1 MANVYYSSGE
11 GTKIFYIY
19 FTNGNIFN
27 LMNNV
32 GEFLKMSFSGTS
44 SCRYSPQ
51 NLALLPTLLF
61 SDLASL
67 AS

>member
-32 GEFLKMSFSGTS
+32 GGF
-44 SCRYSPQ
+44 
-51 NLALLPTLLF
+51 
-61 SDLASL
+61 
-67 AS
+67 